1 MYKNFTCFRKKKNLK
16 NHKHQRNFCLEEKYI
31 EKKKISI
38 LNKIK
43 NSIKQKFYSKP
54 LRKKKIVSLS
64 KVRNLKKESQ
74 DLLSLTK
81 QKNQIDKNYR
91 SSRKKIKEKEII

>member
-1 MYKNFTCFRKKKNLK
+1 MFQKEKEFKESQTSKKFLLRRKV
-16 NHKHQRNFCLEEKYI
+16 HR
-31 EKKKISI
+31 KKKISI

-43 NSIKQKFYSKP
+43 NSIKQKFYSKS